1 MSSQSICCSSCSGGS
16 GLFLVGLSG
25 VLPMLVVV
33 VVLGSGCCCGC
44 CGWGALATVSRI
56 RLVIS
61 VGVSGVVWM
70 GMVG

>member
-1 MSSQSICCSSCSGGS
+1 M
-16 GLFLVGLSG
+16 GLSG
-25 VLPMLVVV
+25 VFPVLVVVVV